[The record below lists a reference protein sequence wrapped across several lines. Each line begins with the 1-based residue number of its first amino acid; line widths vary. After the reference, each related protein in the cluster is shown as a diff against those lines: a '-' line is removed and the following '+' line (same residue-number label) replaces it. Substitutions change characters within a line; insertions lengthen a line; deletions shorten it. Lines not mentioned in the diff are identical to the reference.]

1 MAVPRTTN
9 GFDKASQAEFMLM
22 YDTITSSMN
31 NNPSFPEQKSLVD
44 ELLADRPVYGD
55 LVQAAVKGG
64 TQAIL
69 LRDEKRNTIVI
80 KLRNL
85 GNQVTAVCQGN
96 TAMLESSGFDYTGDK
111 RPSPP
116 MVTPP
121 PPKVSLGEGKGQ
133 LLCKAQKQGNNAV
146 NYLICADTPG
156 ATWQSFSSTKST
168 YLFTNLQSGQN
179 YMMKYELVGPRD
191 QVVTSD
197 IMTYIPQ

>member
-9 GFDKASQAEFMLM
+9 GYDRASQAEFIMM
-22 YDTITSSMN
+22 YDTITSRMKRNSY
-31 NNPSFPEQKSLVD
+31 FTEQQPLVD

-69 LRDEKRNTIVI
+69 LRDEKRAAIVS

-85 GNQVTAVCQGN
+85 GNQVTAVCQGSY
-96 TAMLESSGFDYTGDK
+96 AMLESSGFDYTGDK
-111 RPSPP
+111 RPSAP

-121 PPKVSLGEGKGQ
+121 PPKVNLGTGKGQ
-133 LLCKAQKQGNNAV
+133 LVCKAEKQGNNTV
-146 NYLICADTPG
+146 NYLICADTED
-156 ATWQSFSSTKST
+156 AVWESYSSTKST
-168 YLFTNLQSGQN
+168 YLFTNLQSGQS
-179 YMMKYELVGPRD
+179 YIMKYELVGPRD

-197 IMTYIPQ
+197 TITYIPQ